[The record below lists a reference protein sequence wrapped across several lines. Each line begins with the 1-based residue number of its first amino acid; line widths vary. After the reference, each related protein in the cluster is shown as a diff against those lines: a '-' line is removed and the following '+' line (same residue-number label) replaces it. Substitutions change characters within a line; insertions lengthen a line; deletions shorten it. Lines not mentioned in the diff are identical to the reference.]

1 MSRDDFIN
9 VTTSFVFEVQQSIG
23 FDSSASYDLLD
34 KLRVALE
41 PLRLQCRIARE
52 AMEDLERQIGR
63 QLALHADKR
72 TRFLRFDR
80 EASGYMTYADFQRA
94 LEVLL
99 IPAEPHII
107 KMLMQKY
114 DTTNQGQLNYT
125 SFLRLAN
132 AADAAPPRSEGQDA
146 HYSPLQLS
154 VPDED
159 DDALELSEQIRT
171 EQLIGSIR
179 AKLYQRGMST
189 RELFLQLDQGRYS
202 YLTLEE
208 LHRGLAAFGIPIHRK
223 ELVTLT
229 RHFMQKDETFSLA
242 DFARLIDGCDA
253 VRPTRELGVI
263 PPRQSPPPKS
273 RLPHPTTRK
282 THLDGSLPAIAAAI
296 QAQGKSLRELF
307 DSMAEGHDVPCISP
321 AKFIKQLDRWGVSLN
336 DGDDIVRL
344 VGRFDSAGRGGL
356 VFHEFVKLVQH
367 LQV

>member
-1 MSRDDFIN
+1 
-9 VTTSFVFEVQQSIG
+9 
-23 FDSSASYDLLD
+23 
-34 KLRVALE
+34 
-41 PLRLQCRIARE
+41 
-52 AMEDLERQIGR
+52 MEDLERQIGR

-94 LEVLL
+94 LEVVSCFVLL

-179 AKLYQRGMST
+179 AKL
-189 RELFLQLDQGRYS
+189 YS

>member
-1 MSRDDFIN
+1 
-9 VTTSFVFEVQQSIG
+9 
-23 FDSSASYDLLD
+23 
-34 KLRVALE
+34 
-41 PLRLQCRIARE
+41 
-52 AMEDLERQIGR
+52 
-63 QLALHADKR
+63 
-72 TRFLRFDR
+72 
-80 EASGYMTYADFQRA
+80 
-94 LEVLL
+94 
-99 IPAEPHII
+99 
-107 KMLMQKY
+107 MLMQKY

-132 AADAAPPRSEGQDA
+132 AADAAPPRPEAQDT

-154 VPDED
+154 APDED

-189 RELFLQLDQGRYS
+189 RELFLQLDQGRYFSLQSYAISMTLLRYS

-208 LHRGLAAFGIPIHRK
+208 LHRGLAAFGVPIHRK

-253 VRPTRELGVI
+253 VRPTRDLGMV

-282 THLDGSLPAIAAAI
+282 THFDGSLPAIATAI